1 MNKDV
6 DLTLQPSELKEFFAG
21 KYGGPTTA
29 NETAKLRYRFGCF
42 SPDDFYELITSR
54 LIGAQTAWIDVG
66 CGRNIFPSNAALA
79 RKLAAQCK
87 VLVGV
92 DPDVTLEENQFV
104 HRRIRADIAELVLD
118 EQFDLIT
125 LRMVAE
131 HVVDPTAVLASLARL
146 TRAGGY
152 VVVYTV
158 NKWSPASIVAKLTP
172 MGVHHRVKR
181 YLWRTEEKDTFPVA
195 YKMNTR
201 ATLRRQFESHG
212 FTERHFLHVDDTRT
226 TGRFYALQY
235 VELMMRRV
243 FRLVGLGYPENCLLG
258 VYQRASH
265 APRHA

>member
-6 DLTLQPSELKEFFAG
+6 DLTVQRSELEEFFAG
-21 KYGGPTTA
+21 KYGGPAKA
-29 NETAKLRYRFGCF
+29 NQTAKLRYRFGCF

-54 LIGAQTAWIDVG
+54 LVDAQTAWIDVG
-66 CGRNIFPSNAALA
+66 CGRNIFPSNAGLA

-104 HRRIRADIAELVLD
+104 HRRIRGDIAAISLD

-131 HVVDPTAVLASLARL
+131 HVVDPAAVLASLARL
-146 TRAGGY
+146 TRVGGH
-152 VVVYTV
+152 VVIYTV

-172 MGVHHRVKR
+172 MGVHHTVKR

-212 FTERHFLHVDDTRT
+212 FAERHFVHIDDTRT
-226 TGRFYALQY
+226 TSRFYALQY
-235 VELMMRRV
+235 AELAARRL
-243 FRLVGLGYPENCLLG
+243 FRLVGLRYPENCLLG
-258 VYQRASH
+258 VYQRVAD
-265 APRHA
+265 ARHT